1 MYYGNDYHNT
11 KYQGIRDI
19 GNLFGEVDED
29 YFKPIKTKS
38 DFNGNFIEYESKG
51 DKDKSLSSKE
61 YLGMIRPYLRD
72 MVNDHKTRREWKIQ
86 LKMSINFISSKDSE
100 ETRIMYT
107 KSHNIEVM
115 IGNETNE
122 IIEKIF
128 ESLLQNYQKI

>member
-115 IGNETNE
+115 IGNETDE